1 MADLVFD
8 AHKASHPID
17 SGDPQRLVDY
27 WTGRL
32 DQGEYGQDT
41 AYLRGRRD
49 EAERMAAV
57 QRRAMRVVHAAA
69 RMPVREPLALT
80 LEPDELREVLADR
93 DRVRGEAFRAGLRV
107 GKAGSMSQGDLVP
120 HDRKISWAGVAS

>member
-49 EAERMAAV
+49 EAEQMAAL

-80 LEPDELREVLADR
+80 LEPDEMRQVLADR
-93 DRVRGEAFRAGLRV
+93 DRIRGEAFRAGLRV
-107 GKAGSMSQGDLVP
+107 GRGQDVRRSEKNVL
-120 HDRKISWAGVAS
+120 DRAVAS